1 MPSATRTAAMPDAV
15 ERRSP
20 ARWLLAAP
28 LALYLALFLGYPT
41 LYAVRMAL
49 TSGVTGAFPSA
60 ANLRALADDGLF
72 WTALWGNIAIPALSV
87 ALELAA
93 GVGLALLLSMRMPAR
108 RLVRAAVV
116 IPFALPEIVFLTIV
130 RAILA
135 PRGYANGALAAV
147 GVPPVDFLL
156 PGRVLTYLTVVAVD
170 AWRTTPVV
178 FLIVLGALAAIP
190 RGIDEAAR
198 LDGAQGWRR
207 FVHVTLPLL
216 RPALVAAVLLRGLDA
231 LRIFAAPLVLA
242 GVEGAPVLSTYAYH
256 QWADYDDAGAAA
268 AASTILALLCVIASV
283 PLLARRAGQEPAT

>member
-1 MPSATRTAAMPDAV
+1 MPEGV

-28 LALYLALFLGYPT
+28 LVLYLAVFLGYPT
-41 LYAVRMAL
+41 VYAVRMAL
-49 TSGVTGAFPSA
+49 TNALTGAFPST
-60 ANLRALADDGLF
+60 ANLRGLADDGLF
-72 WTALWGNIAIPALSV
+72 WTALWGNVAIPALSV

-135 PRGYANGALAAV
+135 PRGYANGALVAA

-156 PGRVLTYLTVVAVD
+156 PGRVLTYLTIVAVD

-207 FVHVTLPLL
+207 LVYVTFPLL

-268 AASTILALLCVIASV
+268 AASTILALLCVVASV
-283 PLLARRAGQEPAT
+283 PLLARRAGREPAT